1 MWDTFLAKMTG
12 TEVDIASDRNVLFVR
27 IINILLRCSGIWAVL
42 MCDWPHMVHEERHV
56 CLLTVYFAQQN
67 KHHFGPCAKN

>member
-27 IINILLRCSGIWAVL
+27 IINILLRCSGIWVVL
-42 MCDWPHMVHEERHV
+42 MCDWPHMVHEERRV
-56 CLLTVYFAQQN
+56 PVNGVLCPTEQTSLWSM
-67 KHHFGPCAKN
+67 C